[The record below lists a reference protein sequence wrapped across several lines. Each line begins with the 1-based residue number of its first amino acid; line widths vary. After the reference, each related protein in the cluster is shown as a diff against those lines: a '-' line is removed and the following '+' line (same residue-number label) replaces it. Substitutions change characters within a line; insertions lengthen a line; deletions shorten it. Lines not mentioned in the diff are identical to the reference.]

1 VARKV
6 VPTID
11 TDVLVIGGGA
21 AGLRAAIEARKSG
34 VGVVLVSESP
44 VGFRNNTAIS
54 KAIFAAAGIGQERD
68 DSPDLH
74 LQDTI
79 TAGRFLNDRRLV
91 AAMVWGASRQV
102 ADLLEYGVVYQ
113 QSPAQA
119 PAGQVYGHTHPRHV
133 VAQAG
138 RGINI
143 SRPMRQ
149 YALSLGIQ
157 FVEDLLITRLPQAD
171 GVVVGAVGVDSR
183 GQVLIINSKSTVL
196 ATGGG
201 GQVYLRTNNAVGMT
215 GTGYVLAYEAGAV
228 LRDMEFVQFY
238 PTAWGKNGS
247 KMCMYEWFLPRGAV
261 LRNALGED
269 ILRRHGIKNG
279 AITRDILARAIMEE
293 IDGGRGIGGSV
304 IFDFTT
310 LPEEHAEA
318 LYGFGLLD
326 ESGYLERLP
335 VAPTAHFFMGGVRI
349 NEDGET
355 GVDGLYVAGE
365 VCGGMHGANRL
376 VGNALTEAF
385 VFGAIAGGRAAAR
398 ASAIGWTA
406 PPTDEVA
413 AGVARLKEMASGGGR
428 GDPGQLMLALKR
440 VMWDG
445 VGVLRSRAGLENA
458 LEQILALRRQ
468 RPVASAA
475 DYRLVVKLDDM
486 LTVSEMICRAALTR
500 TESRGAHYRTDFP
513 AEDGERW
520 LRTIEICRS
529 DGEML
534 LRPVAIEGR

>member
-6 VPTID
+6 IPTVE

-21 AGLRAAIEARKSG
+21 AGLRAAIAARKSG

-54 KAIFAAAGIGQERD
+54 KALFAASGIGQERD

-91 AAMVWGASRQV
+91 AAMVRGAGQQV
-102 ADLLEYGVVYQ
+102 TDLLEYGVVYQ

-119 PAGQVYGHTHPRHV
+119 PSGQVYGHTYPRHV

-149 YALSLGIQ
+149 YASSMGIQ
-157 FVEDLLITRLPQAD
+157 FIEDLLITRLLQVD

-183 GQVLIINSKSTVL
+183 GQVSVISAKATVL

-215 GTGYVLAYEAGAV
+215 GAGYVLAYEAGAV

-261 LRNALGED
+261 LRNTLGED
-269 ILRRHGIKNG
+269 ILPRHGIKSG
-279 AITRDILARAIMEE
+279 AITRDVLARAIMEE
-293 IDGGRGIGGSV
+293 IAGGRGIGGNV

-310 LPEEHAEA
+310 LPEEDAEA
-318 LYGFGLLD
+318 LYGFGLVD
-326 ESGYLERLP
+326 ETGYIEKLP
-335 VAPTAHFFMGGVRI
+335 VAPTTHFFMGGVGI
-349 NEDGET
+349 NEDGDT
-355 GVDGLYVAGE
+355 GVDGLYAAGE
-365 VCGGMHGANRL
+365 VCGGMHGANRI

-385 VFGAIAGGRAAAR
+385 VFGAIAGSRAAAR
-398 ASAIGWTA
+398 ASGIGRT
-406 PPTDEVA
+406 PPPADEVA
-413 AGVARLKEMASGGGR
+413 AEVARLEGLAAGGGR
-428 GDPGQLMLALKR
+428 GDLGQLMLALKQ
-440 VMWDG
+440 VMWDN
-445 VGVLRSRAGLENA
+445 VGVLRSQSSLEDA
-458 LEQILALRRQ
+458 LQKILALRSQ
-468 RPVASAA
+468 LPVALAA
-475 DYRLVVKLDDM
+475 DCRLVVKLGNM

-513 AEDGERW
+513 AEDSERW

-534 LRPVAIEGR
+534 LRPVAIEGQ

>member
-1 VARKV
+1 MARKV
-6 VPTID
+6 IPTID

-54 KAIFAAAGIGQERD
+54 KALFAAAGIGQERD
-68 DSPDLH
+68 DSPALH

-91 AAMVWGASRQV
+91 AAMVWGAEQQV
-102 ADLLEYGVVYQ
+102 TDLSEYGVVYQ

-119 PAGQVYGHTHPRHV
+119 PAGQVYGHTYPRHV

-149 YALSLGIQ
+149 YASSMGTQ
-157 FVEDLLITRLPQAD
+157 FIEDLLITRLLRAD
-171 GVVVGAVGVDSR
+171 GVVVGAMGIDSR
-183 GQVLIINSKSTVL
+183 GQVSVVSAKATVL

-215 GTGYVLAYEAGAV
+215 GAGYVLAYEAGAV

-261 LRNALGED
+261 LRNALGGD
-269 ILRRHGIKNG
+269 ILPRHGIGNG
-279 AITRDILARAIMEE
+279 AITRDILARAIMAE
-293 IDGGRGIGGSV
+293 IADGRGIGGNV

-310 LPEEHAEA
+310 LPEEYAEG
-318 LYGFGLLD
+318 LYGFGLVD
-326 ESGYLERLP
+326 ETGYIEKLP
-335 VAPTAHFFMGGVRI
+335 VAPTVHFFMGGVRI
-349 NEDGET
+349 NKDGET
-355 GVDGLYVAGE
+355 GIDGLYAAGE
-365 VCGGMHGANRL
+365 VCGGMHGANRI

-385 VFGAIAGGRAAAR
+385 VFGAIAGSRAAAR
-398 ASAIGWTA
+398 ASGVGRTPS
-406 PPTDEVA
+406 PPGEVA
-413 AGVARLKEMASGGGR
+413 AEVNRLERLVAGGGR
-428 GDPGQLMLALKR
+428 GDVGQLMLALKR
-440 VMWDG
+440 VMWDN
-445 VGVLRSRAGLENA
+445 VGVLRSRAGLEDA
-458 LEQILALRRQ
+458 LEKIIAMRRE
-468 RPVASAA
+468 RPMTSAA
-475 DYRLVVKLDDM
+475 DCRLLVKMDNM

-513 AEDGERW
+513 AEDGARW
-520 LRTIEICRS
+520 LKTIEIYRS
-529 DGEML
+529 EGEML
-534 LRPVAIEGR
+534 LRPVDIEGR

>member
-1 VARKV
+1 MALKV
-6 VPTID
+6 VQTID

-74 LQDTI
+74 LGDTI
-79 TAGRFLNDRRLV
+79 AAGRFLNDQRLV
-91 AAMVWGASRQV
+91 ATMVRGAAQQV
-102 ADLLEYGVVYQ
+102 ADLPEYGVIYR

-119 PAGQVYGHTHPRHV
+119 PSGQVYGHTYPRHV
-133 VAQAG
+133 VARAG

-149 YALSLGIQ
+149 YAASMGTQ
-157 FVEDLLITRLPQAD
+157 FVEDLLITRLLRAD
-171 GVVVGAVGVDSR
+171 GVVVGALGVDGR
-183 GQVLIINSKSTVL
+183 GQISVINARSTVL
-196 ATGGG
+196 ATGGAG
-201 GQVYLRTNNAVGMT
+201 HGYIRTNNAAGMT
-215 GTGYVLAYEAGAV
+215 GAGYVLAYEAGAV

-247 KMCMYEWFLPRGAV
+247 KMCAYEWFLPRGAV

-269 ILRRHGIKNG
+269 ILVRHGIKSG

-293 IDGGRGIGGSV
+293 IAGGRGIGDDV

-318 LYGFGLLD
+318 LYGFGLTD

-349 NEDGET
+349 NEGGET
-355 GVDGLYVAGE
+355 GIGGLYAAGE
-365 VCGGMHGANRL
+365 VCGGVHGANRL

-385 VFGAIAGGRAAAR
+385 VFGAVAGGRAAVR
-398 ASAIGWTA
+398 ASGMSRTSS
-406 PPTDEVA
+406 PSGEVA
-413 AGVARLKEMASGGGR
+413 AEMARLEGLASGGGR
-428 GDPGQLMLALKR
+428 GDPGQLVLALKR

-445 VGVLRSRAGLENA
+445 VGVLRSRPGLEGA
-458 LEQILALRRQ
+458 LEKVIALRRQ
-468 RPVASAA
+468 RPMASAA
-475 DYRLVVKLDDM
+475 DYRLVVKLDNM
-486 LTVSEMICRAALTR
+486 LTVSEMICKAALTR

-513 AEDGERW
+513 AEDSEQW
-520 LRTIEICRS
+520 LKTIEIRCS
-529 DGEML
+529 DGEMV
-534 LRPVAIEGR
+534 LRPVDIERR

>member
-6 VPTID
+6 IPTID

-54 KAIFAAAGIGQERD
+54 KALFAAAGIGQERD

-74 LQDTI
+74 LQDTV

-91 AAMVWGASRQV
+91 AAMVRGASRQV

-119 PAGQVYGHTHPRHV
+119 PAGQVYGHTYPRHV

-143 SRPMRQ
+143 SRPMRR
-149 YALSLGIQ
+149 YASSLSIQ
-157 FVEDLLITRLPQAD
+157 FIEGLLITRLLQAD
-171 GVVVGAVGVDSR
+171 GVVVGAVGIDSR
-183 GQVLIINSKSTVL
+183 GQVSIINAKSTVL

-215 GTGYVLAYEAGAV
+215 GAGYVLAYEAGAV

-261 LRNALGED
+261 LRNTLGED
-269 ILRRHGIKNG
+269 ILPRHGIENG

-293 IDGGRGIGGSV
+293 IAGGRGIGGNV

-335 VAPTAHFFMGGVRI
+335 VAPTVHFFMGGVRI

-355 GVDGLYVAGE
+355 GVDGLYAAGE
-365 VCGGMHGANRL
+365 VCGGVHGANRI
-376 VGNALTEAF
+376 VGNALAEAF
-385 VFGAIAGGRAAAR
+385 VFGAIAGSRAAAR
-398 ASAIGWTA
+398 ASGMGRTPS
-406 PPTDEVA
+406 PPDEVA
-413 AGVARLKEMASGGGR
+413 AEVARLEGLAAGGGY

-440 VMWDG
+440 LMWDN
-445 VGVLRSRAGLENA
+445 VGVLRSRSGLEDA
-458 LEQILALRRQ
+458 LEKVLALRGP
-468 RPVASAA
+468 RPVTSTV
-475 DYRLVVKLDDM
+475 DYRPIVKLDDM

-513 AEDGERW
+513 AEDSERW
-520 LRTIEICRS
+520 LKTIEICRS
-529 DGEML
+529 GGEML
-534 LRPVAIEGR
+534 LRPVDIEGQ

>member
-6 VPTID
+6 IPTVD

-54 KAIFAAAGIGQERD
+54 KALFAAAGIGQERD

-91 AAMVWGASRQV
+91 VAMVRGAGRQV

-119 PAGQVYGHTHPRHV
+119 PAGQVYGHTYPRHV

-149 YALSLGIQ
+149 YAASLGIQ
-157 FVEDLLITRLPQAD
+157 FIEDLLITRLLRAD
-171 GVVVGAVGVDSR
+171 GMVVGALGVDGR
-183 GQVLIINSKSTVL
+183 GEVSVVNAKSTVL

-201 GQVYLRTNNAVGMT
+201 GHVYLRTNNAVGMT
-215 GTGYVLAYEAGAV
+215 GAGYVLAYEAGAV

-261 LRNALGED
+261 LRNTLGEN
-269 ILRRHGIKNG
+269 ILLRHGIKSG
-279 AITRDILARAIMEE
+279 AITRDILARAIMAE
-293 IDGGRGIGGSV
+293 IASGRGIGGNV

-310 LPEEHAEA
+310 LPEEDAEA
-318 LYGFGLLD
+318 LYGFGLVD
-326 ESGYLERLP
+326 ETGYIEKLP
-335 VAPTAHFFMGGVRI
+335 VAPTVHFFMGGVRI
-349 NEDGET
+349 NENGET
-355 GVDGLYVAGE
+355 GVDGLYAAGE
-365 VCGGMHGANRL
+365 VCGGMHGANRI

-385 VFGAIAGGRAAAR
+385 VFGAIAGSRAAAR
-398 ASAIGWTA
+398 ASGMGRT
-406 PPTDEVA
+406 PPPADEVA
-413 AGVARLKEMASGGGR
+413 AEVARLEGLATGGGH
-428 GDPGQLMLALKR
+428 GDPGQLLLTLKR
-440 VMWDG
+440 LMWDNA
-445 VGVLRSRAGLENA
+445 GVLRSRAGLEDA
-458 LEQILALRRQ
+458 LEKILALRRP
-468 RPVASAA
+468 RPVASAV
-475 DYRLVVKLDDM
+475 DYRLFIKLDNM
-486 LTVSEMICRAALTR
+486 LTVSEMMCRAALTR
-500 TESRGAHYRTDFP
+500 TESRGAHCRTDFP
-513 AEDGERW
+513 AEDSARW
-520 LRTIEICRS
+520 LKTIEIYRS
-529 DGEML
+529 GGEML
-534 LRPVAIEGR
+534 LGPVDIEGR

>member
-1 VARKV
+1 VARKII
-6 VPTID
+6 PTID

-34 VGVVLVSESP
+34 VEVVLVSESP

-54 KAIFAAAGIGQERD
+54 KALFAAAGIGQERG

-91 AAMVWGASRQV
+91 AAMVRGAGQQV

-119 PAGQVYGHTHPRHV
+119 PAGQVYGHTYPRHV

-149 YALSLGIQ
+149 YASSIGTQ
-157 FVEDLLITRLPQAD
+157 FIEDLLITRLLPAD
-171 GVVVGAVGVDSR
+171 GVVVGAMGIDSR
-183 GQVLIINSKSTVL
+183 GQVSVISAKSTVL
-196 ATGGG
+196 AAGGG

-215 GTGYVLAYEAGAV
+215 GAGYVLAYEAGAV

-261 LRNALGED
+261 LRNTLGED
-269 ILRRHGIKNG
+269 ILPRHGIESG
-279 AITRDILARAIMEE
+279 AITRDILARAIMAE
-293 IDGGRGIGGSV
+293 IADGRGIGGNV

-310 LPEEHAEA
+310 LPEEYAEA

-326 ESGYLERLP
+326 ESGYIEKLP
-335 VAPTAHFFMGGVRI
+335 VAPTVHFFMGGVRI
-349 NEDGET
+349 NENGET
-355 GVDGLYVAGE
+355 GVDGLYAAGE
-365 VCGGMHGANRL
+365 VCGGVHGANRI

-385 VFGAIAGGRAAAR
+385 VFGAIAGSRAAAR
-398 ASAIGWTA
+398 ASGIGRTPA
-406 PPTDEVA
+406 PPDEVA
-413 AGVARLKEMASGGGR
+413 AEAARLEGLAAGGGH
-428 GDPGQLMLALKR
+428 GDLGQLILALKW
-440 VMWDG
+440 VMWDN
-445 VGVLRSRAGLENA
+445 VGVLRNRAGLEDA
-458 LEQILALRRQ
+458 LEKILALRSQ
-468 RPVASAA
+468 LPVASTA
-475 DYRLVVKLDDM
+475 DCRLLVKLDNM

-513 AEDGERW
+513 AEDSERW
-520 LRTIEICRS
+520 LKTIEICRS

-534 LRPVAIEGR
+534 LRPVAIEGQ